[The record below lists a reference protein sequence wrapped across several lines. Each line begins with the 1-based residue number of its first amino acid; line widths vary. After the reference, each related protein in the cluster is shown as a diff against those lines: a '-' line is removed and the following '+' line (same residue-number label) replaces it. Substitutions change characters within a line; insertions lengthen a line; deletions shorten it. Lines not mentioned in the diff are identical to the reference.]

1 MAVMT
6 KEEFSENIRSHT
18 LHMYRLAFS
27 ILRNP
32 QDAEDV
38 VSEAVLRAYENLGS
52 LRSKER
58 FRAWILQITANEAK
72 KLYVR
77 NKRVNTVEWE
87 DNMSDDVSGG
97 MLPAFYDEHH
107 ELWDA
112 VMKLDRDFRDVIVLF
127 YYEQFSIREI
137 AKVLKCREGTVKS
150 RLHRAKGQLRVML
163 QDNG

>member
-6 KEEFSENIRSHT
+6 KEEFSENIRSYT

-32 QDAEDV
+32 QDAEDA

-52 LRSKER
+52 LRAKDR
-58 FRAWILQITANEAK
+58 FRAWLLQITANEAK
-72 KLYVR
+72 KLYVKNR
-77 NKRVNTVEWE
+77 RVSTVEWE
-87 DNMSDDVSGG
+87 DNMSDDMS
-97 MLPAFYDEHH
+97 PAFYDEHH

-112 VMKLDRDFRDVIVLF
+112 VMKLDNDFRDVIVLF

-150 RLHRAKGQLRVML
+150 RLHRAKGQLRTML
-163 QDNG
+163 QDND